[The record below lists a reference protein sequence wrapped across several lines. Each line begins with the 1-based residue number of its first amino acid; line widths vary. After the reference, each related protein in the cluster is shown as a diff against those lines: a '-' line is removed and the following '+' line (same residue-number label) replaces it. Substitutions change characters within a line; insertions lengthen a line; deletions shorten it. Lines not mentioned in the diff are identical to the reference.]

1 MRRKTTSGRRPGT
14 HYIASSS
21 ASRSKIFP
29 LLSAWKTRIQDLAAF
44 YRLQR
49 ENAYSGRCRSAFRGD
64 GDRDSEVMPI
74 TDSDLMAITIPP
86 GCRSLFGDLR
96 NGDRHQ

>member
-1 MRRKTTSGRRPGT
+1 MMG
-14 HYIASSS
+14 
-21 ASRSKIFP
+21 FC
-29 LLSAWKTRIQDLAAF
+29 
-44 YRLQR
+44 
-49 ENAYSGRCRSAFRGD
+49 AYSGRCRSAFRGD

-96 NGDRHQ
+96 NGDRHQRNHLIKPFS